1 MAEITREA
9 RAVWQGDLRKGEGRI
24 STGSTVLAD
33 QPYSFAMRFEDSPGT
48 NPEELIAAAHAACYS
63 MAFANTLDKNG
74 YSPES
79 IQTHATCTLA
89 RQEGGGFRI
98 TRMNLSV
105 RGRVPGISAETFARI
120 AEEADK
126 GCPVS
131 NLLRPGLK
139 IVRETDLL

>member
-9 RAVWQGDLRKGEGRI
+9 SAVWRGDLRKGRGKI

-48 NPEELIAAAHAACYS
+48 NPEELVAAAHAACYS
-63 MAFANTLDKNG
+63 MALASTLDKNG
-74 YSPES
+74 YKPES

-105 RGRVPGISAETFARI
+105 RGRVPGISPGSFAQI

-131 NLLRPGLK
+131 NLLRPGLE